1 MHPNQL
7 ATLARKAQWMIMN
20 ENLTPKAKA
29 SDNLF
34 RYTQLAAHTDFAREN
49 GFPAHSSGYTNFAYN
64 VIGKINDQINW

>member
-1 MHPNQL
+1 
-7 ATLARKAQWMIMN
+7 MN

-64 VIGKINDQINW
+64 VIGKINDQIN